1 MADMTP
7 SPESVL
13 IYSCGETIGDGLFKL
28 PFLQDCRARF
38 STAHIT
44 WLAGTGPTTYASV
57 LAPAVHTLVDE
68 VIEHGGVG
76 LSGWEIISPRAPL
89 GGRRFDLVVDTQRN
103 VARSLAVRRIRH
115 RVYVSGTADFLL
127 SDRKPPKGFVR
138 PKALNPQLSALL
150 DLVSDRPAGAK
161 EPQPVDVTDAYRDL
175 AAELLPSG
183 PVYVGI
189 SPGAG
194 DGTKIWPLDRFLQ
207 IARDQAAAGR
217 TPVMFLG
224 PEERDLLGTVAAAV
238 PEAIFPEWNR
248 ADGRQNLK
256 GPSLVI
262 ALAGRLDAAVAN
274 DSGTG
279 HMLAIGGAPLVS
291 LFSKHD
297 PEKYA
302 PAARRLEIV
311 DSKTYGGE
319 DPDLIPI
326 SAVTNALDRLLAT
339 ERPEGDATGEKE
351 TEL

>member
-1 MADMTP
+1 MALMTP
-7 SPESVL
+7 PPETVL

-38 STAHIT
+38 PQARIT
-44 WLAGTGPTTYASV
+44 WMAGTGPTTYASV
-57 LAPAVHTLVDE
+57 LAPAIQSLIDE

-76 LSGWEIISPRAPL
+76 VSGWEIVSPRAPVD
-89 GGRRFDLVVDTQRN
+89 GRRFDLVVDTQRN

-150 DLVSDRPAGAK
+150 DLVANRPDGPEGRAPIEVA
-161 EPQPVDVTDAYRDL
+161 EAYRDL
-175 AAELLPSG
+175 ARVLLPEG
-183 PVYVGI
+183 PSYIGI

-207 IARDQAAAGR
+207 IARDQASKGR

-224 PEERDLLGTVAAAV
+224 PEERDLVQTVAEAV
-238 PEAIFPEWNR
+238 PQAVFPEWDR
-248 ADGRQNLK
+248 KDDRQDLK

-262 ALAGRLDAAVAN
+262 ALASRLAAAVAN

-279 HMLAIGGAPLVS
+279 HMLAVGGAPLVS

-302 PAARRLEIV
+302 PAALRLEIV

-319 DPDLIPI
+319 DPDLIPA
-326 SAVTNALDRLLAT
+326 SAVVTALERLLGNHPSGPADM
-339 ERPEGDATGEKE
+339 GGKE
-351 TEL
+351 SVQ